1 MSFKPVKIYTF
12 ADKSPQFIEWQ
23 NYSFHKF
30 IKDDFEFIVVNNAS
44 SEALYINI
52 EYQCEHL
59 NIKSID
65 AGKKDFSHACFS
77 CAVPLQWCIDEII
90 SKDSNCISVIVD
102 SDLIL
107 FKDFSFNEFIQ
118 GYDLAGI
125 AQSRDG
131 GYKIIE
137 YIWNCFMIFDND
149 TMPNIRN
156 FDVGPGMIWK
166 APLDVGGFTYYYLQ
180 NNPSCRWRK
189 ITNTSIIVNEFISL
203 FPEHAQPFYTL
214 DLGMEIFEDCWLH
227 YRGGSNWDNKP
238 QEYHNKKQDFI
249 KKLLQL

>member
-1 MSFKPVKIYTF
+1 MNSKKVKIYTF

-23 NYSFHKF
+23 NYCFNKF

-44 SEALYINI
+44 TETIEKCINY
-52 EYQCEHL
+52 ECESFG
-59 NIKSID
+59 IKCID
-65 AGKKDFSHACFS
+65 AGKKDLSHACFS
-77 CAVPLQWCIDEII
+77 CAVPIQWCIDEII
-90 SKDSNCISVIVD
+90 SKDKDCISVVVD

-107 FKDFSFNEFIQ
+107 FKDFSFNKFME

-125 AQSRDG
+125 PQSRDG
-131 GYKIIE
+131 GYKFIE

-149 TMPNIRN
+149 TMPNIKN

-166 APLDVGGFTYYYLQ
+166 APGDVGLMTYYYIL

-189 ITNTSIIVNEFISL
+189 ITNTSIIVEEFISL
-203 FPEHAQPFYTL
+203 FPEHARPFYTL
-214 DLGMEIFEDCWLH
+214 DLGMEIFEDSWLH

-238 QEYHNKKQDFI
+238 QEYHNKKQNFI

>member
-1 MSFKPVKIYTF
+1 MSYKPVKIYTF

-23 NYSFHKF
+23 YKSFHKF
-30 IKDDFEFIVVNNAS
+30 VKDDFEFIVVNNAS
-44 SEALYINI
+44 TESLEICINY
-52 EYQCEHL
+52 ECETL
-59 NIKSID
+59 GIKCIT

-77 CAVPLQWCIDEII
+77 CAVPIQWCIDEII
-90 SKDSNCISVIVD
+90 SKDVNCISAIVD

-107 FKDFSFNEFIQ
+107 FKNFSFNEFMV

-125 AQSRDG
+125 PQSRDG
-131 GYKIIE
+131 GYKFIE
-137 YIWNCFMIFDND
+137 YLWNCLLIFDND
-149 TMPNIRN
+149 TMPNIKN

-166 APLDVGGFTYYYLQ
+166 AATDVGGSTYYYLR
-180 NNPSCRWRK
+180 NNPDCDVRR
-189 ITNTSIIVNEFISL
+189 ITNTSILVPEFIDL

-227 YRGGSNWDNKP
+227 YRGGSNWDNKS